1 MKNTLI
7 NGCLCLLQHLTA
19 TSAHCKGILLVAG
32 AGFGK
37 TAIVEELVE
46 FSSFGEC
53 RNNLVMEYLSGQV
66 IHLFI
71 IIS

>member
-1 MKNTLI
+1 M
-7 NGCLCLLQHLTA
+7 
-19 TSAHCKGILLVAG
+19 AG

-53 RNNLVMEYLSGQV
+53 RNNLVMEYLSGGYSFV
-66 IHLFI
+66 YYYI
-71 IIS
+71 IRQHM

>member
-1 MKNTLI
+1 
-7 NGCLCLLQHLTA
+7 
-19 TSAHCKGILLVAG
+19 VAG